1 MKVSIW
7 ELFLAFYAGICA
19 GIVILTVVRIFSK
32 DRDRIT
38 GSAGHF

>member
-1 MKVSIW
+1 MIW
-7 ELFLAFYAGICA
+7 EVFLAFYAGLCT
-19 GIVILTVVRIFSK
+19 GVVIIAVRELLRK